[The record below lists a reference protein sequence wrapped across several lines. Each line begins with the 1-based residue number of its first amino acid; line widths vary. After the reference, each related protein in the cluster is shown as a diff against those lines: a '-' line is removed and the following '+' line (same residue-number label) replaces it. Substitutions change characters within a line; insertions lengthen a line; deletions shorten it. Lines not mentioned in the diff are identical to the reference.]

1 MHSRLRLSIDKLLS
15 KHHDVVCIHQSLLVI
30 PEIGLIRIVEGN
42 HHISEMTAGD
52 GLALRASGT
61 GDIDAQGEVVIAVGL
76 ELFDFGISHKVWYYA
91 DVVRPVNA

>member
-1 MHSRLRLSIDKLLS
+1 MGKMLSH
-15 KHHDVVCIHQSLLVI
+15 HHDIVCIHQSPLVI
-30 PEIGLIRIVEGN
+30 PELGLIRIVEGN

-91 DVVRPVNA
+91 EGVAFVNA

>member
-1 MHSRLRLSIDKLLS
+1 MRLSRDKLLS
-15 KHHDVVCIHQSLLVI
+15 HHHDIIGIHQRSLVI
-30 PEIGLIRIVEGN
+30 PELRLIRIVEGN

-76 ELFDFGISHKVWYYA
+76 ELFDFSIGHKVWYYA
-91 DVVRPVNA
+91 DGVAFVNA

>member
-1 MHSRLRLSIDKLLS
+1 MHSRLRLSRDKLLS
-15 KHHDVVCIHQSLLVI
+15 HHHDVVGIHQSPLVI
-30 PEIGLIRIVEGN
+30 PELGLIRIVEGN

-61 GDIDAQGEVVIAVGL
+61 GDIDAQGEVMIAVGL

-91 DVVRPVNA
+91 EGVAFVNA

>member
-1 MHSRLRLSIDKLLS
+1 MSLSRDNLLS
-15 KHHDVVCIHQSLLVI
+15 HHHDIIGIHQRLLVI
-30 PEIGLIRIVEGN
+30 PELGLIRIVKGN

-76 ELFDFGISHKVWYYA
+76 ELFDFVIGHKVWHYA
-91 DVVRPVNA
+91 QGSPPVNA